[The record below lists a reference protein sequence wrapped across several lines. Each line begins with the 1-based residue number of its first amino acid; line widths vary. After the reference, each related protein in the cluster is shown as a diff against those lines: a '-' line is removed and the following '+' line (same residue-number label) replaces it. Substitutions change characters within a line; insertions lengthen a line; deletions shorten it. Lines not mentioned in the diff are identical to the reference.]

1 MPLESFQMLEESLK
15 RLLASVESL
24 KAENSEIK
32 DALRL
37 KDLEIKGLKDRL
49 RKLDR
54 EKGVVKERV
63 DQLLKKLDVLVQGA

>member
-1 MPLESFQMLEESLK
+1 MLEESLK

-32 DALRL
+32 DALGL